1 MSITKNTRRR
11 KKVVP
16 QGEIPAARDQPQAN
30 PPVPQEAAL
39 NRLREIRDKLS
50 HLLSRA
56 SPAKRLAYAAL
67 FHAAMQELR
76 VAWRK
81 PSARRRQRVVEFL
94 YELQHESG
102 SRRYQQVMRGLAE
115 AAGAGDEAMKEAYQ
129 MARLA
134 VEQVLEWSE
143 DYRFV
148 FGDYQP
154 KGKPT
159 RQAGGKA
166 PAAKRTR
173 KSR

>member
-1 MSITKNTRRR
+1 MPTS
-11 KKVVP
+11 
-16 QGEIPAARDQPQAN
+16 RDKPQAN
-30 PPVPQEAAL
+30 PPAVPQEAAL
-39 NRLREIRDKLS
+39 NRLRDIRDDLS

-81 PSARRRQRVVEFL
+81 PSARRRQQVVEFL
-94 YELQHESG
+94 NDLQHES
-102 SRRYQQVMRGLAE
+102 SSWRYRQIMRELAK
-115 AAGAGDEAMKEAYQ
+115 AAEAGDEAMKEAYQ
-129 MARLA
+129 TARLA

-154 KGKPT
+154 KRKLT
-159 RQAGGKA
+159 RQVSGKA

>member
-16 QGEIPAARDQPQAN
+16 QGETPAPRDKPQPDAAA
-30 PPVPQEAAL
+30 VPQEAAL
-39 NRLREIRDKLS
+39 NRLRDIRDELS

-56 SPAKRLAYAAL
+56 APAKRLAYAAL

-81 PSARRRQRVVEFL
+81 PSARRRQQVVGFL
-94 YELQHESG
+94 NDLQHESG
-102 SRRYQQVMRGLAE
+102 SRRYRQIMRALAE
-115 AAGAGDEAMKEAYQ
+115 AAEAGDDAMKEAYQ
-129 MARLA
+129 TARLA

-148 FGDYQP
+148 FGDYKPQR
-154 KGKPT
+154 KPT
-159 RQAGGKA
+159 RQAGDKA

-173 KSR
+173 K